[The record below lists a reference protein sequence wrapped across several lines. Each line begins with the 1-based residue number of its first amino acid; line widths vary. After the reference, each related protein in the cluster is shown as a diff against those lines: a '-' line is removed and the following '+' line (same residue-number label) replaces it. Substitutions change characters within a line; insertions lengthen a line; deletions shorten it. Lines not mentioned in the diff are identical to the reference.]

1 MTDVLSFVCLL
12 EEIEFVLKLQEDI
25 PTVLFSLFEK
35 PVTIYKE
42 KQGEISLADSL
53 QIRSC
58 MKHNRNTEHTKDRKS
73 VVCSV

>member
-1 MTDVLSFVCLL
+1 MRDVLTFVSLMK
-12 EEIEFVLKLQEDI
+12 EIEFVLKLQEDI

-58 MKHNRNTEHTKDRKS
+58 MKHITIKYNYFRSSLQMMT
-73 VVCSV
+73 